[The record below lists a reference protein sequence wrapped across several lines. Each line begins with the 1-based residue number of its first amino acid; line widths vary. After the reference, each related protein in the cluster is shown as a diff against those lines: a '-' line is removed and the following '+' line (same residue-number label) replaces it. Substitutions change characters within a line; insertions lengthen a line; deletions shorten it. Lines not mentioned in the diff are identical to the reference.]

1 MAEKST
7 TEDGVYYV
15 VGKTV
20 NEEQATEFIPN
31 ADSGKLLVNGAEADS
46 YQLTEIATDKGYHLL
61 KDQIKIDIS
70 ATDRDIIASVAGVT
84 GMDAAAVEAVVNHYQ
99 GGIYDE
105 NGNLVTAQR
114 DELTGAMAGGPALE
128 SANGRTIGKTD
139 LYVGTIQNA
148 FAKLMEGR
156 TTFVIAHRLSTVRN
170 SDCIMVLEQGHIIE
184 RGSHEELLAQKGR
197 YYQLYNG

>member
-105 NGNLVTAQR
+105 NGKS
-114 DELTGAMAGGPALE
+114 GYCSAG
-128 SANGRTIGKTD
+128 
-139 LYVGTIQNA
+139 
-148 FAKLMEGR
+148 
-156 TTFVIAHRLSTVRN
+156 
-170 SDCIMVLEQGHIIE
+170 
-184 RGSHEELLAQKGR
+184 
-197 YYQLYNG
+197 